1 MSEYEDAKRREH
13 CRDVIRRFLVHHFP
27 KSDIEE
33 YGSGN
38 TTFVVDGRYRL
49 GVTTEF
55 LGDTRADDETERF
68 LEDLK
73 IVEEMKDAE
82 RDVVRVEAGPDG
94 KPTVRVTR
102 YER

>member
-13 CRDVIRRFLVHHFP
+13 CRDVVRRFLVRHFP

-33 YGSGN
+33 HGSGN

-49 GVTTEF
+49 GVTMEF

-82 RDVVRVEAGPDG
+82 RGVVRVEAGPDG
-94 KPTVRVTR
+94 TPTVRVTR

>member
-1 MSEYEDAKRREH
+1 MGEREDAQRREH
-13 CRDVIRRFLVHHFP
+13 CRVLIHRFLAHHFP

-33 YGSGN
+33 HGSGN

-49 GVTTEF
+49 AVTTEF

-82 RDVVRVEAGPDG
+82 RGVVRVEAGPDG